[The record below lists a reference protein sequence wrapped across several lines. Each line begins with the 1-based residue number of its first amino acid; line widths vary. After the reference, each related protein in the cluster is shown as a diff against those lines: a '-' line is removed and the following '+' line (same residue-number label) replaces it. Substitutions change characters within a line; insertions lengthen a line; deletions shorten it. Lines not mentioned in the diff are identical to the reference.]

1 MVYNGP
7 YILAPILEIVPPTFK
22 VNATPAPPDTIKAPV
37 DVEVDAVV
45 LVTAKPEAETI
56 PVLGLTTKET
66 MVESPSPEPLLA
78 ETAVIKKD

>member
-1 MVYNGP
+1 MYSGP

-56 PVLGLTTKET
+56 PVLGLTTNET
-66 MVESPSPEPLLA
+66 IVDKPKPEPLLP
-78 ETAVIKKD
+78 ETAVIKND